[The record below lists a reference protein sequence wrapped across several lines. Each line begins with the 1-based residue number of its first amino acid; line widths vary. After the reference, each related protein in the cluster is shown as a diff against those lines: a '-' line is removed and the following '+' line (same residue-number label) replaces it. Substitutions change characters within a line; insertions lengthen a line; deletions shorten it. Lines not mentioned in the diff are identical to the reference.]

1 MTDSKM
7 LWNFDVR
14 VRERNLNCG
23 TLKGDELKTYF
34 QGLVDVQSNVE
45 TIEVRQPAFSH
56 VEESEEADPI
66 RPGSSMSTAPMEPRT
81 PMMAPVVPVV
91 TSNNPGS
98 GS

>member
-7 LWNFDVR
+7 LWDFDVR

-23 TLKGDELKTYF
+23 SLKGDELKTYF

-66 RPGSSMSTAPMEPRT
+66 RPGSSMSTASTPMA